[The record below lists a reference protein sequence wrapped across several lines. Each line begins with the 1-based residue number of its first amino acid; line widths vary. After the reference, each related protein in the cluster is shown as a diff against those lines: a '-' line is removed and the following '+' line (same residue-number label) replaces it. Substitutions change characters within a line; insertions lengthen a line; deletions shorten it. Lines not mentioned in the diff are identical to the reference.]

1 MAMTQGTLTM
11 RLDRFLWFVRVV
23 KKREWAQAMAAAGTL
38 RIDGRRIER
47 AACPVRVGDTLTFM
61 ANERVRVIRVLALP
75 TRRGPATEA
84 QACYAELTSDPLTR
98 MPHRPAPPHDL
109 P

>member
-1 MAMTQGTLTM
+1 M
-11 RLDRFLWFVRVV
+11 RLDRFLWFVRIV

-47 AACPVRVGDTLTFM
+47 AAGPVRVGETLTF
-61 ANERVRVIRVLALP
+61 ADHAGRVRVIRVLALP

-84 QACYAELTSDPLTR
+84 QACYAELTANVSQEGASD
-98 MPHRPAPPHDL
+98 
-109 P
+109 